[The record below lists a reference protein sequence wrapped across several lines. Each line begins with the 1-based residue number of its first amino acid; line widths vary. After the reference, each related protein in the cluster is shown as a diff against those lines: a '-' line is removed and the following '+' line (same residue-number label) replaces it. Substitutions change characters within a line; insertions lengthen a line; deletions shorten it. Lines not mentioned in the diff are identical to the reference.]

1 MKRLAIPSVI
11 ALIAGFAL
19 ACGGEESV
27 EEPEV
32 ILIPVPVEKPE
43 KEIKADDP
51 EEEVVEEEVVEEE
64 VEVKTMEERREALGD
79 NLDAHDIGTTGG
91 AVKGPATGQGSA
103 VKGGTTSSGTT
114 KKTTSSSSKKTSSGS
129 SGSNTA
135 GSGAKKK

>member
-51 EEEVVEEEVVEEE
+51 EEEVVEEE